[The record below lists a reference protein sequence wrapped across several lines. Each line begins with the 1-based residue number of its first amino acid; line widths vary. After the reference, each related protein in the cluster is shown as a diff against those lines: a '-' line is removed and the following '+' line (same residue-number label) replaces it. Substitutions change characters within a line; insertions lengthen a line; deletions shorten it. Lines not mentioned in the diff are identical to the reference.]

1 MQCNLI
7 FATKWH
13 FAQNW
18 VWEMKHLMGMVKW
31 TCNNNHQTGYFF
43 LFYMYLF
50 YYHIRL
56 QESIVTVP
64 YYFFPTIFAGT
75 ITCCSSQVAIEL
87 VAWQEWIWAWSSW
100 QCWMNLFLGRLS
112 VIKMLMCSRN
122 SATQDK
128 HITASPVQRWRR
140 ETATRFPM
148 LQVMEQRK
156 WAWLFTSWRV
166 LLADHT
172 RPYHLAAVHDV
183 LLCLEK
189 LVVNSFQAK
198 KKTTLRSKMWET
210 FAKHLS
216 LIDQPKFKVSRKA
229 FLAFLFNQHS
239 VQNMRVTVNKE
250 YIFLKLVFVD
260 FKYLVY
266 FNEKLPQKKIRLV
279 IWEMRG
285 FANGV
290 YCPTRCSDKIQF
302 SSLLNL
308 HMSIY
313 KTVSQFFI

>member
-1 MQCNLI
+1 MFGSIVLYFDLI
-7 FATKWH
+7 RF
-13 FAQNW
+13 
-18 VWEMKHLMGMVKW
+18 
-31 TCNNNHQTGYFF
+31 YFKLPCFNKF
-43 LFYMYLF
+43 LFNFLMHEYPQQVVAAIKAIRMINVMERNNMVGRSSCATSFLQNLGRPSRLYSCIYIGTHSLECNVISFLQQNDISHKIGFGKWNIWWGWSNELVITTTKRVIFFYSTCIFF
-50 YYHIRL
+50 YYYIRL

-172 RPYHLAAVHDV
+172 RPYHLAAVHGV

-198 KKTTLRSKMWET
+198 KKTTLR
-210 FAKHLS
+210 
-216 LIDQPKFKVSRKA
+216 
-229 FLAFLFNQHS
+229 
-239 VQNMRVTVNKE
+239 
-250 YIFLKLVFVD
+250 
-260 FKYLVY
+260 
-266 FNEKLPQKKIRLV
+266 
-279 IWEMRG
+279 
-285 FANGV
+285 
-290 YCPTRCSDKIQF
+290 
-302 SSLLNL
+302 
-308 HMSIY
+308 
-313 KTVSQFFI
+313 